1 MSNESKARETSGPEM
16 PPDFDPVGTLL
27 DMARAFLPSFELASP
42 TAQPYTEPV
51 GSTVDRRFLEAE
63 ARYQVLLE
71 QLPAVTFMAAFE
83 GGLSEI
89 YVSPQIETLLGYTV
103 REWTE
108 APILWYDRLHWEDK
122 ERWNGDFSRTVA
134 WTEPFKGDYRFLAKD
149 GRVVWI
155 HGEARIVRDTF
166 GRPLFIQGIGY
177 DITAMKRIEEELRQA
192 RDEAEHANRTKSL
205 FLSRTSHELR
215 TPLNAVIGF
224 AQLLE
229 MNQHLD
235 DDDQES
241 VEEILKAG
249 RHLLELIN
257 EILDISGIDSGQM
270 TLSVTSVSVNE
281 LLEEAL
287 SFIGAWARDCD
298 VELKWTA
305 PAGRNWQVLAD
316 ARRLKQVFLNL
327 LSNAVKYNR
336 PQGTVT
342 VECLPT
348 QSTQS
353 PALRVCVKDTGFGLS
368 ADKIA
373 RLFTPFD
380 RLGAELTGVEGT
392 GIGLAYSKR
401 MVTAMGGTLG
411 LESIIGTGSTF
422 WVDLPLAESPTKS
435 DG

>member
-1 MSNESKARETSGPEM
+1 MSDESKSSETIRPEI
-16 PPDFDPVGTLL
+16 PSDLEAVGTLL
-27 DMARAFLPSFELASP
+27 GLARAFLPSFELPSP
-42 TAQPYTEPV
+42 AAQPYAEPAALL
-51 GSTVDRRFLEAE
+51 GEKRFLKAE

-108 APILWYDRLHWEDK
+108 EPILWYDRLHWDDK
-122 ERWNGDFSRTVA
+122 DRWNIEFSRTVA

-149 GRVVWI
+149 GHVVWI
-155 HGEARIVRDTF
+155 HGEAKIVRDPF
-166 GRPLFIQGIGY
+166 GQPSFIQGIGY

-192 RDEAEHANRTKSL
+192 RDEAENASRAKSA

-229 MNQHLD
+229 MNELLGN
-235 DDDQES
+235 DDQES

-270 TLSVTSVSVNE
+270 TLSVTPVSVNE

-287 SFIGAWARDCD
+287 SFIETFARDRD
-298 VELKWTA
+298 VQLQWTA
-305 PAGRNWQVLAD
+305 PPGHNWHVLAD
-316 ARRLKQVFLNL
+316 GRRLKQVFLNL
-327 LSNAVKYNR
+327 FSNAVKYNR
-336 PQGTVT
+336 SGGTVT
-342 VECLPT
+342 VECGATQTTPT
-348 QSTQS
+348 TT
-353 PALRVCVKDTGFGLS
+353 LRVCVKDTGFGLS
-368 ADKIA
+368 AEKLA

-380 RLGAELTGVEGT
+380 RLGAEQTGVEGT

-411 LESIIGTGSTF
+411 VESIVGIGSAF
-422 WVDLPLAESPTKS
+422 WIELPIAESPTREDK
-435 DG
+435 